1 MISANSSQ
9 INKSKA
15 KKAKKNVKKGN
26 KNNVIEPLN
35 FL

>member
-9 INKSKA
+9 INKSKG
-15 KKAKKNVKKGN
+15 KKTKKNVKKGN
-26 KNNVIEPLN
+26 KNNVIEPFN